1 MSDLNHQLVAALVI
15 TYNSSNTILETL
27 ESIKAQTY
35 PNIELI
41 ISDDCSTDDT
51 IDICHKWIAENG
63 SRFARTEIIESPTN
77 TGIAANC
84 NRAEDA
90 CRAKWVKLL
99 AGDDLLLP
107 ECIDTYMHYVAGRD
121 DLPCLFSRVQC
132 FSAIDGKDVNDFAA
146 FDYRFFSLSREQ
158 QLHHL
163 LYEGNCIPAATVFI
177 NLSLMRQLG
186 IRNDERIPML
196 EDLPKWINVLNAG
209 YRLEFLDRK
218 LVRYR
223 VFNGISTVEASP
235 SFYYSGLLYTLLYQY
250 PEWKKRD
257 PNDAY
262 RRLRECMGDAK
273 PPLGIRDRRSL
284 RVGRFILSPVYQ
296 AKDIIKRI
304 KRRK

>member
-1 MSDLNHQLVAALVI
+1 MKTLTPLVSVAVI
-15 TYNSSNTILETL
+15 TYNSSNTVTETL
-27 ESIKAQTY
+27 DSIFAQTY
-35 PNIELI
+35 PNLELV
-41 ISDDCSTDDT
+41 ISDDCSSDDT
-51 IDICHKWIAENG
+51 ISICQQWIAQKG
-63 SRFARTEIIESPTN
+63 SRFIRTEIIESPIN
-77 TGIAANC
+77 TGISSNC
-84 NRAEDA
+84 NRGEDA
-90 CRAKWVKLL
+90 CKGEWCKLL

-107 ECIDTYMHYVAGRD
+107 KCIETYMQYVAGRT
-121 DLPCLFSRVQC
+121 DLPCIFSRVQC
-132 FSAIDGKDVNDFAA
+132 FSAIDGKDVNNFAS
-146 FDYRFFSLSREQ
+146 FDYRFFNLSREQ

-163 LYEGNCIPAATVFI
+163 LYEGNCIPAATVFV
-177 NLSLMRQLG
+177 NHQLMRQLG

-196 EDLPKWINVLNAG
+196 EDLPKWINILNAG

-223 VFNGISTVEASP
+223 VFNGISTVETSP